1 MTCSPATGIDNIP
14 SYSLKVSQSVISSPL
29 ASILNCSISTSTFSL
44 TWKCGYIRPLHKG
57 GDRDCPNNY
66 CPISVLPACRN
77 ILEKHVKE
85 HLSNYLESKNLLYS
99 HQSGFCP
106 GHSTASLLLYC
117 TDCWFKAL
125 DHRQYV
131 AVLYLD
137 VSKAFDTVNHSLL
150 LSKLQH
156 LGLSDSSLSWFHSYI
171 SNRSQITSVS
181 GVHSSLGFPLSG
193 VLQGS
198 VLGPTLLSAFIN
210 DLPDALPSG

>member
-1 MTCSPATGIDNIP
+1 M
-14 SYSLKVSQSVISSPL
+14 
-29 ASILNCSISTSTFSL
+29 
-44 TWKCGYIRPLHKG
+44 
-57 GDRDCPNNY
+57 
-66 CPISVLPACRN
+66 
-77 ILEKHVKE
+77 
-85 HLSNYLESKNLLYS
+85 
-99 HQSGFCP
+99 
-106 GHSTASLLLYC
+106 
-117 TDCWFKAL
+117 
-125 DHRQYV
+125 
-131 AVLYLD
+131 YLD

-193 VLQGS
+193 VPQGS